1 MFPIRYLAECIEQA
15 SGGITPLNES
25 RHWACYTSIASRS
38 ARGYFYIINL
48 NIIVNIFRRRV
59 FFVKCLVVSVL
70 CGDNLRD
77 IKMQLLLLGVMDI
90 W

>member
-1 MFPIRYLAECIEQA
+1 MAK
-15 SGGITPLNES
+15 
-25 RHWACYTSIASRS
+25 SIASRS

-48 NIIVNIFRRRV
+48 NIIVNIFCRRV
-59 FFVKCLVVSVL
+59 LFFVKYLIVSVL
-70 CGDNLRD
+70 LRGNLRD